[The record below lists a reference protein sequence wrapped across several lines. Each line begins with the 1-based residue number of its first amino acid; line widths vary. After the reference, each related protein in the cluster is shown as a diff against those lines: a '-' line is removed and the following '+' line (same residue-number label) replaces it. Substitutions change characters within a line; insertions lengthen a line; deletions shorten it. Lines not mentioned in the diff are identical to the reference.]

1 MLGFGFFL
9 FLYNENIVGYNFSMK
24 DKLSFFGL
32 LDEPFRLSP
41 DTEYFYPSKSHKDA
55 LELLSY
61 SIKDGDGFVLVVGY
75 PGIGKTTLLRKFLK
89 TIPDRWEFALIV
101 TPMLNPPELIK
112 AVLNDLDIEHNSN
125 DLAKNLNIFQSYL
138 LNLAKNNKKLLL
150 VIDEAQSLP
159 IESLE
164 QIRLLSNIELQNKK
178 PLHIILSGQP
188 ELEKMV
194 KNQIRQLNQRITIRC
209 YLYPFT
215 QEETEEYIQ
224 YRMAKANGMVPLSK
238 DAKKEIFKR
247 TNGIP
252 RLINSVMKRAL
263 AIAYSKNRKEISK
276 LDIEEAA
283 DSLNLPF
290 EDIKKSIAIGII
302 VATAVLMV
310 IAFAMYFNI

>member
-1 MLGFGFFL
+1 M
-9 FLYNENIVGYNFSMK
+9 GYNFSMK